1 MNDKLS
7 LFPLPCYLMGMD
19 EDRYNPTLESLL
31 MQMISNQQSLHEEI
45 VGLYEKIGA
54 LEQKIDLLESSGESE
69 SSWEREDDVLFEE
82 AKEAVIELGK
92 ASTSFLQRK
101 LGVGYTRA
109 AKLIDLLEEEG
120 VIGPQDGMKPR
131 EVLMGEDDL

>member
-1 MNDKLS
+1 
-7 LFPLPCYLMGMD
+7 
-19 EDRYNPTLESLL
+19 